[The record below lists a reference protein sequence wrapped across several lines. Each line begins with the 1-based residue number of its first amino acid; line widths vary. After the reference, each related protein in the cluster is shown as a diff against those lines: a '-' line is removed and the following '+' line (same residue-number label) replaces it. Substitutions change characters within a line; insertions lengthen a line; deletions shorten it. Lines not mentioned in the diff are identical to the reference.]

1 MKGKVKR
8 FDKDKGYGF
17 IVGEDEKEYF
27 FHFSEIVM
35 DGYKTISADTEVEF
49 ETTETEKGLRAN
61 HVVSLAK
68 EEKEEK

>member
-8 FDKDKGYGF
+8 FDKDKGFGF

-35 DGYKTISADTEVEF
+35 EGFKTINPDTEVEF
-49 ETTETEKGLRAN
+49 ETSETEKGLRAN
-61 HVVSLAK
+61 HVVAINQEEAAK
-68 EEKEEK
+68 

>member
-8 FDKDKGYGF
+8 FDKDKGFGF

-35 DGYKTISADTEVEF
+35 EGFKTIAADTEVEF
-49 ETTETEKGLRAN
+49 ETAETEKGLRAN
-61 HVVSLAK
+61 HVVAVNNEEAK
-68 EEKEEK
+68 